1 MILVISLKIKM
12 FKSICKIN
20 LFLTFFFLILTHTL
34 RAEIVNQIN
43 IEGNQRISTEAIK
56 MFADVSINED
66 LSEND
71 LNKILKKLYETNF
84 FDLVSVKISNKI
96 LVIRV
101 KENPIIQNINYEGI
115 KSSKLL
121 EELKKNIILKPRSSY
136 NENLADKDKK
146 KIKSFLKNRGYYFS
160 KVEISIQE
168 LQDNKIDIDYN
179 ISLGEKAK
187 IKRISFIGE
196 KIFKDKKLKG
206 IILSEEYKPWKF
218 LSGKKYLNEE
228 VINYDERLL
237 KNFYLN
243 KGYYNVKVN
252 SSYAKVVNNQ
262 SFELIFN
269 IDANS
274 KLFFGDLKIDLPDD
288 FSKSN
293 YEKVEKFFKKLENE
307 PYSINRIEDIVEKIE
322 TITIDEQYESIKAS
336 VNEKVV
342 SNRININ
349 FKIEEMEKFFI
360 ERINIFGNNVTRE
373 SVIRN
378 QIEIDE
384 GDPFNEILYAKSLN
398 NIKALNFFE
407 EVNAKI
413 LEGNQFNTKIIDI
426 EITEKATGEIF
437 AGVGTGTDGSNFS
450 FGVKENNYLG
460 RGVKIDSNLSVSDER
475 IKGKFL
481 VSNPNYKNSDKN
493 LDLSLEATSTDRLAT
508 SGYKSNVTGFGI
520 GTNFE
525 YLDDFRV
532 GLATRN
538 SIEKI
543 SVDSSA
549 SSRQKKQEGNYFDS
563 FIGLDFLYDKRNQKY
578 QTTSGFISSYST
590 NIPIISDTNTLT
602 NTYNYKIFKELYENN
617 VSTFSFLFKGASS
630 LTDDDIKLSERLY
643 IPGRKLRGFESGKI
657 GPKDGSDY
665 IGGNYISVLNATTTV
680 PKILENVQSVDIVM
694 FADAANIWGVDY
706 NSSLDKSG
714 IRSSIGIGLDWL
726 TPVGPL
732 TFSLAQPITKEP
744 TDTEETFR
752 FNIGTSF

>member
-1 MILVISLKIKM
+1 M
-12 FKSICKIN
+12 FKSVYKIN
-20 LFLTFFFLILTHTL
+20 LFLVFFFSLFIQTL
-34 RAEIVNQIN
+34 RAEIVKEIN
-43 IEGNQRISTEAIK
+43 IEGNQRISTETIR

-71 LNKILKKLYETNF
+71 LNEILKKLYQTNF
-84 FDLVSVKISNKI
+84 FDLVSVKISNQI

-101 KENPIIQNINYEGI
+101 TENPIIQNINYEGI
-115 KSSKLL
+115 KSSQLL
-121 EELKKNIILKPRSSY
+121 DELKKDIILKSRSSY
-136 NENLADKDKK
+136 NEVLLDKDKK
-146 KIKSFLKNRGYYFS
+146 QIKNFLKNKGYYFS
-160 KVEISIQE
+160 KIEIQIEE
-168 LQDNKIDIDYN
+168 LQDNKININYD

-187 IKRISFIGE
+187 IKKISFIGE

-206 IILSEEYKPWKF
+206 VILSEEYKPWKF
-218 LSGKKYLNEE
+218 LSGRKYLNEE
-228 VINYDERLL
+228 VIIYDERLL

-243 KGYYNVKVN
+243 KGYYNVEVN
-252 SSYAKVVNNQ
+252 SSFAKITNDQ

-274 KLFFGDLKIDLPDD
+274 KLFFGNLKLDLPAD

-307 PYSINRIEDIVEKIE
+307 PYSINRIEDIVDKIE
-322 TITIDEQYESIKAS
+322 TITINEQYESIQAN
-336 VNEKVV
+336 VNEEIV
-342 SNRININ
+342 SNKININ
-349 FKIEEMEKFFI
+349 FKIEEMEKFYI
-360 ERINIFGNNVTRE
+360 ERINIYGNNVTRE

-384 GDPFNEILYAKSLN
+384 GDPFNQILYSKSLN
-398 NIKALNFFE
+398 NIKALNFFKD
-407 EVNAKI
+407 VNAEI
-413 LEGNQFNTKIIDI
+413 LDGNQFNTKIINI
-426 EITEKATGEIF
+426 EISEKATGEIF

-450 FGVKENNYLG
+450 FGVKENNFLG
-460 RGVKIDSNLSVSDER
+460 RGVKVDSNLNVSEER

-493 LDLSLEATSTDRLAT
+493 LDLSIEATAIDRLGT
-508 SGYKSNVTGFGI
+508 SGYKSNVTAFGI

-578 QTTSGFISSYST
+578 QTTSGFLSSYSV
-590 NIPIISDTNTLT
+590 NVPIISDTNTLT

-665 IGGNYISVLNATTTV
+665 IGGNYVSAINATTTV
-680 PKILENVQSVDIVM
+680 PILENVQTVDIVM

-706 NSSLDKSG
+706 DSSLDKSG
-714 IRSSIGIGLDWL
+714 IRSSVGVGLDWL

-732 TFSLAQPITKEP
+732 TFSFAQPITKEP
-744 TDTEETFR
+744 TDIEESFR